1 MAYKLTKAIRVSC
14 LLCSIF
20 PQLIA
25 LGVTDDIHNIVRT
38 YMLKSCVLYL
48 THNEQYIKKR
58 CNDHIC
64 LAIAIYGLLRHCL
77 VLGKLYEYFGNG
89 LYINTL
95 FDCEHQVDETSH
107 QYFCCRQR
115 KARLLIVDRL
125 LLVLC
130 EYRDYMHV
138 DNGKSCTERVDCG
151 DSDNI
156 GCSDMD
162 YASLRPA
169 PFYKWG
175 YTREEI
181 KRGDAPDLNREQIW
195 FELIHRV

>member
-25 LGVTDDIHNIVRT
+25 LGVTDDIHNIERT

-77 VLGKLYEYFGNG
+77 AIGEFYEYFASGRHVG
-89 LYINTL
+89 YL
-95 FDCEHQVDETSH
+95 FKFEHLVDDLSH

-115 KARLLIVDRL
+115 KARLLIMDRL
-125 LLVLC
+125 LLVLQG
-130 EYRDYMHV
+130 ENPRYQWQGMH
-138 DNGKSCTERVDCG
+138 GICG
-151 DSDNI
+151 
-156 GCSDMD
+156 
-162 YASLRPA
+162 
-169 PFYKWG
+169 
-175 YTREEI
+175 
-181 KRGDAPDLNREQIW
+181 Q
-195 FELIHRV
+195 